1 MEFAQWLAETA
12 RRNES
17 LLCVGLD
24 PRPERLDP
32 GDDLFSFNQRIVDAT
47 RDLVCAYK
55 PNFAFYESA
64 GPAGL
69 EALRRT
75 VAYVHDTADVPV
87 ILDAKRGDIG
97 STAAAYARAA
107 FEVWGAD
114 ALTVNPYL
122 GGDSVTPFTAYADRG
137 VFLLCHT
144 SNPGATDLQTLPSP
158 SRPLYQ
164 VVAEKAASWD
174 TGLVVGATYPEALAR
189 VRALAP
195 RAWILLPGVGAQRGD
210 LEAAL
215 AAGLREDGLGLVVNS
230 SRGIIYAGDPR
241 QAALDLRQRINSAR
255 SRPTAPPFDPRAALT
270 LALADTGAIR
280 FGEFTLASGKTSPVY
295 VDLRLLA
302 SYPEVL
308 RQVAWAY
315 ADLLRQELDLD
326 SGSASVRLA
335 AIPYAALPI
344 GTAVALEL
352 GLPLIYPRKEVKAHG
367 TARQIEGE
375 FRPGDRAVVLDDL
388 ITTGGS
394 KLAAIEPLE
403 AAGLEV
409 RDVVVLIDREQGGRE
424 ELAEAGYRL
433 HAVLRL
439 SEVLDLLVEAG
450 RISGERR
457 DEAASYLWG
466 N

>member
-1 MEFAQWLAETA
+1 MEFYRWLAEAA
-12 RRNES
+12 RRHDS

-24 PRPERLDP
+24 PRPERLAL
-32 GDDLFSFNQRIVDAT
+32 GDTLFDFNRRIVDAT

-64 GPAGL
+64 GPSGL

-75 VAYVHDTADVPV
+75 VAYIHETADIPV

-122 GGDSVTPFTAYADRG
+122 GSDSVTPFTAYAEQG

-144 SNPGATDLQTLPSP
+144 SNPGATDLQTLPCP
-158 SRPLYQ
+158 SRPLYEA
-164 VVAEKAASWD
+164 VAERAAEWG
-174 TGLVVGATYPEALAR
+174 TGLVVGATYPQALAR

-195 RAWILLPGVGAQRGD
+195 EAWILLPGVGAQGGD

-215 AAGLREDGLGLVVNS
+215 AAGLRADGLGIVVNS
-230 SRGIIYAGDPR
+230 SRGVIYADNPR
-241 QAALDLRQRINSAR
+241 QAAASLRQQIETAR
-255 SRPTAPPFDPRAALT
+255 SRTQPSPFDFRAALT
-270 LALADTGAIR
+270 LALADIGAIQ
-280 FGEFTLASGKTSPVY
+280 FGEFTLASGKRSPIY
-295 VDLRLLA
+295 IDLRLLA
-302 SYPEVL
+302 SHPRVL
-308 RQVAWAY
+308 QQVAWAY
-315 ADLLRQELDLD
+315 ATLLRSELEI
-326 SGSASVRLA
+326 GEAGTRLA

-352 GLPLIYPRKEVKAHG
+352 GMPLIYPRKEVKDHG

-375 FRPGDRAVVLDDL
+375 FQPGDRAVVLDDL

-394 KLAAIEPLE
+394 KLAAIAPLE
-403 AAGLEV
+403 LAGLEV
-409 RDVVVLIDREQGGRE
+409 RDVVVLIDREQSGRE

-433 HAVLRL
+433 HAVLGL
-439 SEVLDLLVEAG
+439 GEMLDVLVAAD
-450 RISGERR
+450 RITTQQR
-457 DEAASYLWG
+457 DEVAAFLWG
-466 N
+466 R